1 MSTAGNEIVESND
14 QFLGAWR
21 VFAEGAAEGVVA
33 RFDGV
38 AALYSRVPVM
48 FLNAIGF
55 TSYVESADDLR
66 GRIERGMSYARAA
79 GFPFFFSICR
89 GLLSPDAEQE
99 VEAAFSAAGL
109 HPFMRWTGM
118 AADELLPPRREVNEL
133 EIRDVT
139 DSATRMAV
147 YEINCL
153 AYEMPLDPGRGSM
166 DLESLWARMH
176 GAVGYLDGRPVAT
189 ATALRVEG
197 RRYVAL
203 VATLPDYRNRG
214 FAEACMRHALAKAG
228 AGRTIL
234 HATDAGH
241 PIYRK
246 MGYRDVC
253 QFSMYGESPE

>member
-1 MSTAGNEIVESND
+1 MSTAWNEIVESND
-14 QFLGAWR
+14 QFLGAWG
-21 VFAEGAAEGVVA
+21 VFAEGAADGVVA
-33 RFDGV
+33 RWDGV

-66 GRIERGMSYARAA
+66 GRIDRGLSYARAA

-89 GLLSPDAEQE
+89 GLLSPEAEQAVDE
-99 VEAAFSAAGL
+99 AFSAAGL

-118 AADELLPPRREVNEL
+118 AADELRLPRREVHDL

-153 AYEMPLDPGRGSM
+153 AYDMPLDRGRDSM
-166 DLESLWARMH
+166 DLESLWAKMH
-176 GAVGYLDGRPVAT
+176 GAVGYLEDRPVAT

-197 RRYVAL
+197 CRYVAL

-214 FAEACMRHALAKAG
+214 FAEACIRHALARAG
-228 AGRTIL
+228 AGRSIL

-241 PIYRK
+241 PVYTR

-253 QFSMYGESPE
+253 QFSMYGENPE